1 MNKNLVVTAAVS
13 AVVSATVALTLGG
26 GAALAALHYYGNQ
39 TIVQG
44 SGSVSCPV
52 DYVLTGGGFG
62 KLPANTDYTT
72 SNTTYRIVAS
82 YPIAQTQTWKA
93 EGIKTSGRIVFGAW
107 KYTESSFSPS
117 VYAVCVK

>member
-1 MNKNLVVTAAVS
+1 MNKNLIVTAAVS

-39 TIVQG
+39 TVVQG

-62 KLPANTDYTT
+62 KLPSNTDNMN
-72 SNTTYRIVAS
+72 SSTTYRVVAS
-82 YPIAQTQTWKA
+82 YPIARTHTWKA
-93 EGIKTSGRIVFGAW
+93 EGIKTSGRIVFGSW